1 MSELIVQENI
11 FMIFMMIFMAITYGI
26 PFKGCLVKFSV
37 FFCNCTKTNNLSKS
51 EFPEWLFF
59 KYDPVPF

>member
-26 PFKGCLVKFSV
+26 PFKGCLVKFSL

-51 EFPEWLFF
+51 EFPE
-59 KYDPVPF
+59 